1 MIDIG
6 YDRHSETPEFVS
18 VMDNSSR
25 SLEDQILEH
34 AEEGYCSTSPDTLN
48 NASHKQGHSRR
59 KHESLFPVLNDRY

>member
-34 AEEGYCSTSPDTLN
+34 AEEDINRG
-48 NASHKQGHSRR
+48 G
-59 KHESLFPVLNDRY
+59 VL